1 MLKSFINPDLSG
13 KKAFF
18 VISLIV
24 LSIILMAVT
33 EKVVTLDEKIEL
45 IFENVKIK
53 DIEFCDQKDV
63 EVDFSKSDDVK
74 VTKEKNV
81 IRISSDDYAKISLRL
96 PEKKDYI
103 YQLEDAK
110 CEFNAEKVVIYG
122 DDGERVEFSDGNL
135 FVKDSEGSSKVEI
148 GSEGIFI
155 NNDDE
160 IVEISSRGI
169 IVETEDENKN
179 LTGFWGQLLGGFVK
193 IIAKT
198 SISFVSKDPGKLMKQ
213 IINDKDDTYAGSFV
227 HISSDDED
235 GELITKKFHDTFQ
248 PKKGCNLNVH
258 NSNGKIEIK
267 SWKEDHIDISAILK
281 TRKSKNEFEKIKIE
295 VLDKDGCTIKTKALE
310 KNPKVNVQYEIKV
323 PKGVKISDINSS
335 NGKILVI
342 DCEGKMNL
350 NTSNGRIEVFDSKG
364 SFIANSSNG
373 GIEFV
378 HLNGKAEAYTSNGAI
393 RVVKTPGLQKAVTS
407 NGKINLEIEEKIE
420 DDIYL
425 STSNSSIK
433 ITIDPFLDL
442 NIDASTSNSRIDLNG
457 IEVTT
462 SKFSKDSL
470 VGKINKGGK
479 KITAS
484 TSNGSI
490 SLYKLEK

>member
-1 MLKSFINPDLSG
+1 M
-13 KKAFF
+13 KKVFF
-18 VISLIV
+18 VVSLIV
-24 LSIILMAVT
+24 ISIILMAVT
-33 EKVVTLDEKIEL
+33 EKVIALDEKIEL

-53 DIEFCDQKDV
+53 DIGFYDQNDV
-63 EVDFSKSDDVK
+63 EVDFSKSDVVK

-81 IRISSDDYAKISLRL
+81 IRISSDDHAKISLRL
-96 PEKKDYI
+96 PETKDYI
-103 YQLEDAK
+103 YRLEDAK
-110 CEFNAEKVVIYG
+110 CEFNAKKVVIYS
-122 DDGERVEFSDGNL
+122 DDGERVEFSGGNL
-135 FVKDSEGSSKVEI
+135 IVTDSKGSDRVEI
-148 GSEGIFI
+148 GSGGIFV
-155 NNDDE
+155 NSNDE

-169 IVETEDENKN
+169 IVETEDESKN

-213 IINDKDDTYAGSFV
+213 IINDKDDSYAGNFV
-227 HISSDDED
+227 HIGSDDED
-235 GELITKKFHDTFQ
+235 GDMIRKEFHDTFQ
-248 PKKGCNLNVH
+248 PKKGCKLHVH
-258 NSNGKIEIK
+258 NRNGKIKIQ
-267 SWKEDHIDISAILK
+267 SWKEDHIDISAILE
-281 TRKSKNEFEKIKIE
+281 TRKSKKEFEKIKIE
-295 VLDKDGCTIKTKALE
+295 ILAKDGCTIKTKALE
-310 KNPKVNVQYEIKV
+310 KNPKVSVQYEIKV

-378 HLNGKAEAYTSNGAI
+378 HLNGKAEAYTSNGSI
-393 RVVKTPGLQKAVTS
+393 RVVRTPKIKKAVTS
-407 NGKINLEIEEKIE
+407 NGKITIEIEENIE

-425 STSNSSIK
+425 STSNGSIK

-442 NIDASTSNSRIDLNG
+442 NIDVSTSNSRIDLNG

-490 SLYKLEK
+490 KFYKLTEK